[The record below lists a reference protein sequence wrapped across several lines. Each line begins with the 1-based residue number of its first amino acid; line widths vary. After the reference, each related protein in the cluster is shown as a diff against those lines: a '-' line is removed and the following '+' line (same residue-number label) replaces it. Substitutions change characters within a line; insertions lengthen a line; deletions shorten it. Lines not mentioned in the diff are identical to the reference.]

1 MFEKKLFGLLLPIV
15 FLALLACNKPKGL
28 QFKGFQD
35 FDVKPLSFANSRVSF
50 GISVYN
56 PNNFEIRINHL
67 DAAISL
73 AGNSIGNYQL
83 DSLITLPASQPF
95 VLPVQLVVKN
105 GALISNVLSVMA
117 GDSLPYSLSGKV
129 RAGRKIGMA
138 EIPFS
143 YSGHLSQN
151 DFNGSMR

>member
-1 MFEKKLFGLLLPIV
+1 MTLVLPV
-15 FLALLACNKPKGL
+15 LFLAFSACNKPKGL

-35 FDVKPLSFANSRVSF
+35 FDVKPLSFTNSRVSF
-50 GISVYN
+50 GISVFN
-56 PNNFEIRINHL
+56 PNKFDIRINHL

-73 AGNSIGNYQL
+73 AGNSIGVYQL

-105 GALISNVLSVMA
+105 GALLSNVLSVVA
-117 GDSLPYSLSGKV
+117 GDSLPYTLSGKV
-129 RAGRKIGMA
+129 RAGRKIAMA

-143 YSGHLSQN
+143 YSGHLNQN
-151 DFNGSMR
+151 DFNGSTR